1 MSGRVIV
8 KWVLLAGMVVLV
20 AACDP
25 VPQPEGPEAGGP
37 AKPSLPTLPKSQP
50 PHQNVGREI
59 PLDNYRKATITVSG
73 HRVSVFVADDERKM
87 SEGLMFVQPGVLR
100 PDEGMIFVYP
110 DEDFRFFWMKNTPQN
125 LDIAF
130 LTSDGTIINI
140 LTMKAF
146 SEASYS
152 SDRPARY
159 ALEMQAGWFQSH
171 SVEAGA
177 KVDVSN
183 LRATAQP

>member
-1 MSGRVIV
+1 M
-8 KWVLLAGMVVLV
+8 KWVALAGLVVLI

-25 VPQPEGPEAGGP
+25 APPQEDSTPGGS
-37 AKPSLPTLPKSQP
+37 AKPTLPSQP
-50 PHQNVGREI
+50 EPRPPSQSGGREI
-59 PLDNYRKATITVSG
+59 PLDQYQKAKITVSG
-73 HRVSVFVADDERKM
+73 RTVSVYVADDERKM
-87 SEGLMFVQPGVLR
+87 SEGLMFVQPGVLK

-110 DEDFRFFWMKNTPQN
+110 NEDFRFFWMKNTPQD

-130 LTSDGTIINI
+130 LKSDGTIINI

-152 SDRPARY
+152 SDGPAQY

-171 SVEAGA
+171 NIGPGA

-183 LRATAQP
+183 LRAKAQP